1 MTHTLPR
8 RPRPFPRLLLW
19 LLAVLTG
26 LAVGCSSDRRN
37 PVDPSPPP
45 TGSARVVYAAIGASD
60 AAGVGSSAPC
70 LPFTECPNGR
80 GYVPLIARR
89 LADGREVSLTN
100 IGVPGS
106 VLGPA
111 MQALARAVGR
121 DIRSNFVENQAP
133 FVPRDATLV
142 TVFAGGNDTNVVS
155 DAVRQGLAGGN
166 VKGYIDQQV
175 SAFRRDYEDLVRAIR
190 NRAPQA
196 RIVVG
201 NVPNMAALP
210 YGTRYAFED
219 RRTLQAISTGFTR
232 QAVNP
237 MAAPGLVVV
246 DLACDGR
253 AYEPSRYSG
262 DGFHPN
268 DAGYEFLAE
277 VFLRGILEGQGGLP
291 ASCAYMEVVPSL

>member
-1 MTHTLPR
+1 MPR
-8 RPRPFPRLLLW
+8 RTPPVLGRLLVLIVSCV
-19 LLAVLTG
+19 AV
-26 LAVGCSSDRRN
+26 ACSSERRN

-45 TGSARVVYAAIGASD
+45 VGSTRVVYAAIGASD

-70 LPFTECPNGR
+70 VPFTSCPNGR
-80 GYVPLIARR
+80 GYVPIVARR

-111 MQALARAVGR
+111 MQSLARTVGR

-155 DAVRQGLAGGN
+155 DAVRQGLGGGD
-166 VKGYIDQQV
+166 VKAYIDQQV
-175 SAFRRDYEDLVRAIR
+175 SAFRRDYDDLLRAIR

-196 RIVVG
+196 RIVIA
-201 NVPNMAALP
+201 NLPNMAALP

-219 RRTLQAISTGFTR
+219 RRGLQEISVGFTR
-232 QAVNP
+232 DAINP
-237 MAAPGLVVV
+237 LASQGVIIV
-246 DLACDGR
+246 DLVCDGR
-253 AYEPSRYSG
+253 SYEPGRYSG

-268 DAGYEFLAE
+268 DAGYEFMAE
-277 VFLRGILEGQGGLP
+277 VFLQGILEGQGSLP
-291 ASCAYMEVVPSL
+291 SSCSQMQVVPSL